1 MDNQQ
6 LYQFDNEQLQ
16 VLYTARLGDGCLA
29 TSNSNSTYYVTN
41 CKYIVIITN
50 DGVQRLSRNGVRLKG
65 V

>member
-6 LYQFDNEQLQ
+6 LYQFD
-16 VLYTARLGDGCLA
+16 
-29 TSNSNSTYYVTN
+29 
-41 CKYIVIITN
+41 IVIITN